1 MDLESF
7 IKESLLQI
15 YRGVENANKEL
26 EESRTK
32 EDGAQLPKMFLLS
45 PGADREKGSG
55 VFFDVAVV
63 VKKNKE
69 SGAGAKASILSVV
82 EVNVGGNQLSSSEQ
96 TSRICFA
103 VNTNQWHG

>member
-15 YRGVENANKEL
+15 YRGVENANTEL
-26 EESRTK
+26 EESRIKQDGTK
-32 EDGAQLPKMFLLS
+32 LPKMFLLS
-45 PGADREKGSG
+45 PGADKEVGSG
-55 VFFDVAVV
+55 VFFDIAVV

-69 SGAGAKASILSVV
+69 AGAGAKASILSVV
-82 EVNVGGNQLSSSEQ
+82 ELNVSGKQQSTSEQ
-96 TSRICFA
+96 VSRINFA